1 MSYLSAILRCAV
13 VPALLSATLMSSTQL
28 TAADWPNWRGPTLDG
43 ASGEATLPDKL
54 DASTQVWAT
63 ELPGPSAGT
72 PVVWGNHI
80 FLPSID
86 KATANLTALC
96 VERTSGKILW
106 THPVAPSLGNNQRND
121 MATPSAVT
129 DGKVAVFMYGSGDLA
144 AFTVDGKPLWAR
156 NLQKEHGKFE
166 IMWLYGSSPLL
177 AGGKL
182 FVQVLQ
188 NDGKKPAEQPSA
200 SFLKAIDPQTGK
212 DIWHHWRPT
221 EGKDEALESYGTP
234 ILYTAN
240 GREELAIF
248 GGDLVTAHDPATGKE
263 LWRSDGY
270 NERRQKHWRSIPGSV
285 LIDGNV
291 VSITARGG
299 RTFAVKPGGSGD
311 VTATNVAWNTT
322 ELTSDVCMPLLFQD
336 KLYVLDGDKKKFR
349 CADPK
354 TGAVLWQ
361 GDIPTKAVLRSSPTG
376 GGGRIYTMDETG
388 TVFVLASDKFE
399 ILGTYPL
406 GAGGMARSTVVL
418 SHGQVIV
425 RTAEKLFAFGAK

>member
-1 MSYLSAILRCAV
+1 MMSYLSTILRCAV
-13 VPALLSATLMSSTQL
+13 VPALLSATLLPTV
-28 TAADWPNWRGPTLDG
+28 AADWPNWRGPTLDG
-43 ASGEATLPDKL
+43 ASGEAVLPEKL
-54 DASTQVWAT
+54 DASTQLWAT

-86 KATANLTALC
+86 KATGNLTALC

-106 THPVAPSLGNNQRND
+106 SHPVAPSLGNNSRND

-144 AFTVDGKPLWAR
+144 AFTVEGKPLWAR

-177 AGGKL
+177 AGGRL

-188 NDGKKPAEQPSA
+188 NDGKKPADQPSA

-212 DIWHHWRPT
+212 DIWHQWRPT

-234 ILYTAN
+234 ILYAVN
-240 GREELAIF
+240 GREELALF
-248 GGDLVTAHDPATGKE
+248 GGDLVTAYDPATGKE

-270 NERRQKHWRSIPGSV
+270 NEQRKKNWRSIPGSV

-311 VTATNVAWNTT
+311 VTASNVTWNTT
-322 ELTSDVCMPLLFQD
+322 DVTSDVCMPLFYQG
-336 KLYVLDGDKKKFR
+336 KMYVLDGDKKIFR
-349 CADPK
+349 CVDPK
-354 TGAVLWQ
+354 TGKVLWQ
-361 GDIPTKAVLRSSPTG
+361 GDIPAKPVLRASPTG
-376 GGGRIYTMDETG
+376 GGGRIYLMDESA
-388 TVFVLASDKFE
+388 TVYVLAADEFK

-406 GAGGMARSTVVL
+406 GAGGLARSTVVA
-418 SHGQVIV
+418 SHGTVFV